1 METCAARAR
10 LRRRGLARQAG
21 GRPATSSIAPADLT
35 EKAACVIGADEGA
48 VTRVEQMLA
57 LTMGVE
63 VDRLG
68 LTTRDVDRVW
78 KRDYGLVLYDATP
91 GDPIALMNQLS
102 RGLAASRRRGT
113 LIVVCHDA
121 DSYGPALEDLTT
133 ALDAIRLRR
142 PVHPMAIL
150 DATGL
155 SGAPVASLAG

>member
-1 METCAARAR
+1 
-10 LRRRGLARQAG
+10 
-21 GRPATSSIAPADLT
+21 
-35 EKAACVIGADEGA
+35 
-48 VTRVEQMLA
+48 MLA
-57 LTMGVE
+57 VTMGVE

-68 LTTRDVDRVW
+68 LSTRDVDRVW

-91 GDPIALMNQLS
+91 DDPVALINQLS

-113 LIVVCHDA
+113 MIVVCHDA